1 MRKFITKTIYISL
14 PIIVIAIIMEILLRN
29 MPNDYLFKKK
39 YLDEYS
45 SEIETLI
52 LGSSHSLYGFNP
64 EYFTSKTFNASYISQ
79 TLNFDYDIFHKY
91 QYEFK
96 NLKTI
101 VLPISYFSLWE
112 NLRNGPESWRVKNYI
127 LYLDLHSK
135 LIIDH
140 SEILSNRVNINL
152 KRLVLFYIFGK
163 SNIICSKLGWG
174 TNYKSEYAHDLI
186 ETGKNRA
193 YGNTYDIN
201 SDEFQNIFNDN
212 KLILNLFI
220 KECKERNIRLLL
232 LNPPAFKTFR
242 NNLDTNQLKI
252 TIETSEEFAS
262 EYDNCLYLNLI
273 DDSNFIAED
282 FYDADHLSE
291 TGAEKL
297 SKLINE
303 KINNWK

>member
-1 MRKFITKTIYISL
+1 
-14 PIIVIAIIMEILLRN
+14 MEIFLRN
-29 MPNDYLFKKK
+29 IPNDYLFKKK
-39 YLDEYS
+39 YLDEHS

-79 TLNFDYDIFHKY
+79 TLNFDYEIFHKY
-91 QYEFK
+91 KFK

-140 SEILSNRVNINL
+140 SEILSNRLNINL
-152 KRLVLFYIFGK
+152 ERLVLFYIFGK
-163 SNIICSKLGWG
+163 QNIISSKLGWG
-174 TNYKSEYAHDLI
+174 TNFKSEYAHDLI
-186 ETGKNRA
+186 QTGKNRA
-193 YGNTYDIN
+193 YANTYDIN

-220 KECKERNIRLLL
+220 NECKDRNIRLLL

-242 NNLDTNQLKI
+242 NNLNANQLKI

-291 TGAEKL
+291 IGAEKL
-297 SKLINE
+297 SKLINK